1 MQRQISSLKC
11 GMKGTCF
18 LECISEVNFIKLT
31 YKFFLTLN
39 SLLFIV
45 IVFLIKQNILIF
57 KVDFIPTWSLH
68 LIYVLIPLPLS
79 LLILKTSKL
88 LKKDSIEGKILQIE
102 EANNAYLPS
111 YLGYF
116 FVALSVPDTY
126 TFIFVF
132 SILFIFVYFS
142 HTHYFNPVFLL
153 LGYHFY
159 YVTTS
164 DNCKNIIISKRTFDN
179 KNELEF
185 KKLRRIN
192 YHTYIDEEV
201 E

>member
-1 MQRQISSLKC
+1 M
-11 GMKGTCF
+11 
-18 LECISEVNFIKLT
+18 
-31 YKFFLTLN
+31 TLN

-45 IVFLIKQNILIF
+45 IVYLIKEKITIF
-57 KVDFIPTWSLH
+57 KVHLIPTWTLH
-68 LIYVLIPLPLS
+68 LIYVLIPIPLS

-126 TFIFVF
+126 TFLFVF

-142 HTHYFNPVFLL
+142 QTHYFNPVFLL
-153 LGYHFY
+153 LKYHFY
-159 YVTTS
+159 YVTTD
-164 DNCKNIIISKRTFDN
+164 DNCMNIIISKRTFEGE
-179 KNELEF
+179 NELEF
-185 KKLRRIN
+185 MNLRRIN